1 MEPRGKVRVVRFRR
15 CLCGLLLLCKSCQE
29 WSCREC
35 PLLAPDRDVNFKFIV
50 FHRLDKHQKRA
61 QEEPTV
67 YFQFKQIFLRTKILL
82 KIFPYMYSYLCSKK
96 GFYV

>member
-35 PLLAPDRDVNFKFIV
+35 PLLAPDRDFKFIV
-50 FHRLDKHQKRA
+50 FYRLNKHQKRA

-82 KIFPYMYSYLCSKK
+82 SFRIHKF
-96 GFYV
+96 